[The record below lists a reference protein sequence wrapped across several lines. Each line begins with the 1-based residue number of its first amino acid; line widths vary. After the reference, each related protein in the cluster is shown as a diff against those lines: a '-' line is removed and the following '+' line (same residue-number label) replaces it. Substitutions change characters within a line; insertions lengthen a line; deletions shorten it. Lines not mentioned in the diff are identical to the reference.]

1 MIGLLRRQALEHQ
14 PAAAVFRFAGGIGIE
29 GIAAAFNSQCQFERI
44 SHDGCLQPLLCVQ
57 TRRLLLLPEAELAKT
72 EYRITAVAFLKVIL
86 FGSPLDQVF
95 DLPRRK
101 FNRASTGIADEV

>member
-14 PAAAVFRFAGGIGIE
+14 PAAAIFRFAGGIGIE

-57 TRRLLLLPEAELAKT
+57 TRRLLLMPEAELAKA
-72 EYRITAVAFLKVIL
+72 ENGLPALAFLKYIL
-86 FGSPLDQVF
+86 LGSPFNKVF
-95 DLPRRK
+95 VLLLWRS
-101 FNRASTGIADEV
+101 NRACT